1 MAARLAL
8 DEVVGVQIPGA
19 QYSSRLRQRQLAAR
33 LARPPAL
40 LPSQA
45 MKSNSDRNAT
55 RTVWGTLAVLVS
67 ASAILVGCGDNSP
80 ETTLPITAVSTET
93 QATEALSKTAFIAE
107 ADARCAETNAAVQQY
122 VDAGE
127 GFSGAAEIADL
138 RQGLLDQLKELGP
151 PTEDRATLDEFL
163 TGLESQVEAG
173 QKIGLALDR
182 GTDTATYE
190 TALTT
195 ARTDAETAAAAYGF
209 KECGT
214 SKTSTTTTGSSV
226 STGGSS
232 TPTYVAPT
240 GGGTSGGGTSGGGG
254 GGGGGIAPP

>member
-1 MAARLAL
+1 MW
-8 DEVVGVQIPGA
+8 GV
-19 QYSSRLRQRQLAAR
+19 
-33 LARPPAL
+33 
-40 LPSQA
+40 
-45 MKSNSDRNAT
+45 
-55 RTVWGTLAVLVS
+55 LAVCIS
-67 ASAILVGCGDNSP
+67 ASALLIGCGDNSP

-107 ADARCAETNAAVQQY
+107 ADARCAETNAAIQQY

-163 TGLESQVEAG
+163 TGLENQVEAG
-173 QKIGLALDR
+173 QQIGKALDA
-182 GTDTATYE
+182 GTDTSTYE
-190 TALTT
+190 TDLTT

-214 SKTSTTTTGSSV
+214 SKTTTTTSSSA
-226 STGGSS
+226 STGSS
-232 TPTYVAPT
+232 TPSYVAPT
-240 GGGTSGGGTSGGGG
+240 GGGTSGGGSSGGGG
-254 GGGGGIAPP
+254 TGGGGIAPP

>member
-1 MAARLAL
+1 
-8 DEVVGVQIPGA
+8 
-19 QYSSRLRQRQLAAR
+19 
-33 LARPPAL
+33 
-40 LPSQA
+40 
-45 MKSNSDRNAT
+45 MKSNSNKHAN
-55 RTVWGTLAVLVS
+55 RTVWGALALLVS

-107 ADARCAETNAAVQQY
+107 ADARCAETNAAIQQY

-214 SKTSTTTTGSSV
+214 SKTSTTTSGSSV
-226 STGGSS
+226 ATGGSS

-254 GGGGGIAPP
+254 GGGGIAPP

>member
-1 MAARLAL
+1 MKSANHNSANRAVWGSLA
-8 DEVVGVQIPGA
+8 VC
-19 QYSSRLRQRQLAAR
+19 LAA
-33 LARPPAL
+33 A
-40 LPSQA
+40 
-45 MKSNSDRNAT
+45 
-55 RTVWGTLAVLVS
+55 G
-67 ASAILVGCGDNSP
+67 ILVGCADNSP

-107 ADARCAETNAAVQQY
+107 ADARCAETNAAIQQY

-163 TGLESQVEAG
+163 TALETQVEAG
-173 QKIGLALDR
+173 QQIGEALDA

-190 TALTT
+190 TELAT

-214 SKTSTTTTGSSV
+214 SKTSTTTSSSASTGSSA
-226 STGGSS
+226 
-232 TPTYVAPT
+232 PPYVAPT
-240 GGGTSGGGTSGGGG
+240 GGGTTGGGTSGGGG
-254 GGGGGIAPP
+254 GGSGGGGIAPP

>member
-1 MAARLAL
+1 MKT
-8 DEVVGVQIPGA
+8 VQ
-19 QYSSRLRQRQLAAR
+19 
-33 LARPPAL
+33 
-40 LPSQA
+40 
-45 MKSNSDRNAT
+45 SDRSPRRLLGVVAAC
-55 RTVWGTLAVLVS
+55 AVACAV
-67 ASAILVGCGDNSP
+67 LVGCGDNSP

-107 ADARCAETNAAVQQY
+107 ADARCAETNAAIQQY

-151 PTEDRATLDEFL
+151 PTEDRATLDEYL

-182 GTDTATYE
+182 GTDTAVYE

-209 KECGT
+209 EECGT
-214 SKTSTTTTGSSV
+214 SKTSTTGSTTA
-226 STGGSS
+226 TGGS
-232 TPTYVAPT
+232 TAPTYVAPT
-240 GGGTSGGGTSGGGG
+240 G
-254 GGGGGIAPP
+254 

>member
-1 MAARLAL
+1 MW
-8 DEVVGVQIPGA
+8 GV
-19 QYSSRLRQRQLAAR
+19 
-33 LARPPAL
+33 
-40 LPSQA
+40 
-45 MKSNSDRNAT
+45 
-55 RTVWGTLAVLVS
+55 LAVCIS
-67 ASAILVGCGDNSP
+67 ASALLIGCGDNSP

-107 ADARCAETNAAVQQY
+107 ADARCAETNAAIQQY

-163 TGLESQVEAG
+163 TGLENQVEAG
-173 QKIGLALDR
+173 QQIGKALDA

-190 TALTT
+190 TDLAT

-214 SKTSTTTTGSSV
+214 SKTTTTTSSSS
-226 STGGSS
+226 STGSS
-232 TPTYVAPT
+232 TPSYVAPT

-254 GGGGGIAPP
+254 TGGGGIAPP

>member
-1 MAARLAL
+1 MMQSKRSPRRLL
-8 DEVVGVQIPGA
+8 GVVSACAVAG
-19 QYSSRLRQRQLAAR
+19 
-33 LARPPAL
+33 
-40 LPSQA
+40 
-45 MKSNSDRNAT
+45 
-55 RTVWGTLAVLVS
+55 AVLV
-67 ASAILVGCGDNSP
+67 GCGGDNSP

-93 QATEALSKTAFIAE
+93 QATEALSKAAFIAE
-107 ADARCAETNAAVQQY
+107 ADARCAETNAAIQQY

-151 PTEDRATLDEFL
+151 PTEDRATLDEYL

-195 ARTDAETAAAAYGF
+195 ARTDADTAAAAYGF

-214 SKTSTTTTGSSV
+214 SKTSTTGSTTA
-226 STGGSS
+226 TGGS
-232 TPTYVAPT
+232 TAPTYVAPT
-240 GGGTSGGGTSGGGG
+240 GGGTTGGGGSSGGGG
-254 GGGGGIAPP
+254 GGGSGGGGIAPP

>member
-1 MAARLAL
+1 
-8 DEVVGVQIPGA
+8 
-19 QYSSRLRQRQLAAR
+19 
-33 LARPPAL
+33 
-40 LPSQA
+40 
-45 MKSNSDRNAT
+45 MKSANDNSAG
-55 RTVWGTLAVLVS
+55 RTVWSVLAVCL
-67 ASAILVGCGDNSP
+67 AATGILAGCGDNSP

-107 ADARCAETNAAVQQY
+107 ADARCAETNAAIQQY

-163 TGLESQVEAG
+163 TGLENQVEAG
-173 QKIGLALDR
+173 QQIGKALDA

-190 TALTT
+190 TDLAT

-214 SKTSTTTTGSSV
+214 SKTSTTTSSSS
-226 STGGSS
+226 STGSS
-232 TPTYVAPT
+232 TPSYVAPT
-240 GGGTSGGGTSGGGG
+240 GGGTTGGGTSGGGG
-254 GGGGGIAPP
+254 GSGGGGIAPP

>member
-1 MAARLAL
+1 
-8 DEVVGVQIPGA
+8 
-19 QYSSRLRQRQLAAR
+19 
-33 LARPPAL
+33 
-40 LPSQA
+40 
-45 MKSNSDRNAT
+45 MKSNSNKNAN
-55 RTVWGTLAVLVS
+55 RTAWGALALLVS

-107 ADARCAETNAAVQQY
+107 ADARCAETNAAIQQY

-151 PTEDRATLDEFL
+151 PAEDRATLDEFL

-214 SKTSTTTTGSSV
+214 SKTSTTTSGSSV
-226 STGGSS
+226 ATGGSS

-254 GGGGGIAPP
+254 GGGGIAPP

>member
-1 MAARLAL
+1 METPKDKTA
-8 DEVVGVQIPGA
+8 
-19 QYSSRLRQRQLAAR
+19 
-33 LARPPAL
+33 
-40 LPSQA
+40 
-45 MKSNSDRNAT
+45 N
-55 RTVWGTLAVLVS
+55 RTVWGTLAVILA
-67 ASAILVGCGDNSP
+67 ASAVLVGCGDNSP

-107 ADARCAETNAAVQQY
+107 ADARCAETNAAIQQY

-151 PTEDRATLDEFL
+151 PEEDRATLDQYL

-209 KECGT
+209 KDCGT
-214 SKTSTTTTGSSV
+214 SNTSTTTSSSS
-226 STGGSS
+226 STGSS

-240 GGGTSGGGTSGGGG
+240 TGGGTTGGGGTSGGGG
-254 GGGGGIAPP
+254 SGGGGIAPP